1 MGEMKEITKEAVLQA
16 RAMQT
21 QKGTPEA
28 KRICF
33 ATTHKD
39 ALKRGEKYVG
49 IFRVPFGDG
58 FKRLFPWRLLS
69 NARDKIHVDSYWCPA
84 NSEEEFEAI
93 KEWKERQGGRLFLRD
108 CLYASIAMSLIF
120 EDDTEKTRTEIGTWA
135 YQAKYR
141 PHKVAI
147 ESLAEHCTN
156 IINDFD
162 LYKNADCVCAIP
174 STPDKGYDLP
184 TEVVSIVSNALNKP
198 NITQGFSFG
207 GGKESARK
215 TNIDDRWENWEN
227 AKLTFSGDLTGK
239 TIILIDDKYQS
250 GITIQYVAM
259 ILQKAGARRVLGLCM
274 VKTRSDTDNQQ

>member
-1 MGEMKEITKEAVLQA
+1 MDEMEKITKEAVDLA
-16 RAMQT
+16 RS
-21 QKGTPEA
+21 KEP

-33 ATTHKD
+33 ATTHTT
-39 ALKRGEKYVG
+39 ALLKYDHPKATVAG
-49 IFRVPFGDG
+49 RFKVPFGEG
-58 FKRLFPWRLLS
+58 FDKLFSWDLYPDKNRASSCWRYTKS
-69 NARDKIHVDSYWCPA
+69 K
-84 NSEEEFEAI
+84 EEFEAI
-93 KEWKERQGGRLFLRD
+93 KEWMEHQGGRLFLRD

-120 EDDTEKTRTEIGTWA
+120 EVDTENTRTEIGAWA
-135 YQAKYR
+135 FQAKYR

-156 IINDFD
+156 TINDFD

-174 STPDKGYDLP
+174 PTPGKGYDLP

-274 VKTRSDTDNQQ
+274 VKTRGDTDNQH